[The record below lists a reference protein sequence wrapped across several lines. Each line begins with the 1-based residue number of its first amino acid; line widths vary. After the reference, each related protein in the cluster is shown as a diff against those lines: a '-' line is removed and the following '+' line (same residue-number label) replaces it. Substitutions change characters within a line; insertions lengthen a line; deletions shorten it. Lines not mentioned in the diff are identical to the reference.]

1 MTTQLAATP
10 IDPAQMSLLDLV
22 TDTGTPLGSL
32 HRDDFEA
39 ACRAV
44 ADVDGWVNP
53 NLVSAELHRRFG
65 EINPNQYSAMWS
77 SSCAK
82 AGFMDTHRDRRV
94 PIDSTRS
101 RGNGAKE
108 VPMRRLRSAS

>member
-1 MTTQLAATP
+1 MTTLAATP
-10 IDPAQMSLLDLV
+10 ILPGQMDLLNLI
-22 TDTGTPLGSL
+22 TDTSTPLGSL

-44 ADVDGWVNP
+44 AHRGGWVNP
-53 NLVSAELHRRFG
+53 NDVSAELHRRFG